1 MFCHPATV
9 TFFALVRGGWEC
21 CGRGREVEVV
31 AGCLG
36 QKIIVSY
43 LLLTKESH
51 TVVICTFLGNNTDF
65 FLIMVI
71 KFRVEG
77 MSAPSKFCPLHMS
90 LDGGLL
96 FSLNSIEN
104 IARRAVFT

>member
-9 TFFALVRGGWEC
+9 TFFALVCVGWEC
-21 CGRGREVEVV
+21 CGGGREVEVV

-36 QKIIVSY
+36 QKIIASY
-43 LLLTKESH
+43 LVLTKESH

-71 KFRVEG
+71 KLLVQGTCPPQANF
-77 MSAPSKFCPLHMS
+77 APS
-90 LDGGLL
+90 
-96 FSLNSIEN
+96 I
-104 IARRAVFT
+104 